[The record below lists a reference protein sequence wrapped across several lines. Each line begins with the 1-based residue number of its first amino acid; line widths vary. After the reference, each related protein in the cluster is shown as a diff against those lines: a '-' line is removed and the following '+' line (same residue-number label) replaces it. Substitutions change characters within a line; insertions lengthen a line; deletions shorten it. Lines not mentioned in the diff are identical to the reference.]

1 MDSESFANMIKK
13 KPVSNITPI
22 PAPQPQKY
30 DKISIYASLKYL
42 GEQIGSVC
50 ESLKGIQIS
59 QDRSL
64 ADLQSVVSSLNTNAS
79 QNSEFELSEIQQTVN
94 KMKSKLEELHSDVVK
109 AVTVEKISNITPN
122 KSQTGG
128 EQSSLE
134 DKVASLERK
143 VLLLADQLRTY
154 QNSVPKRS
162 DESNIRKAIEKY
174 TGNKND
180 QLSETSEDSESVTD
194 DNIRFLLSKPKEST
208 EPKMRYSLK
217 QN

>member
-134 DKVASLERK
+134 DKEQRLEQIM
-143 VLLLADQLRTY
+143 LLVIHSVFSRDHVVQNYEYTLCRLFRVVHNIFHQLFTVCFVHVILWKLEVSPYCINLHCLRE
-154 QNSVPKRS
+154 
-162 DESNIRKAIEKY
+162 DEN
-174 TGNKND
+174 
-180 QLSETSEDSESVTD
+180 V
-194 DNIRFLLSKPKEST
+194 
-208 EPKMRYSLK
+208 
-217 QN
+217 